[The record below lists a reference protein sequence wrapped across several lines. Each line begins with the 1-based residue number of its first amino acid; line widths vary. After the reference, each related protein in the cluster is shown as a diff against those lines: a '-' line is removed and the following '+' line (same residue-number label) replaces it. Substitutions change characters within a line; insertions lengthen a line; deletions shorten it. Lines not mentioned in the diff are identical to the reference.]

1 MLASI
6 FVSAIPVIFGPGLL
20 ISAAQNVVQV
30 SISLKAG
37 SVMVMATPYSVTS
50 IAVPY
55 NSSQLMLIL
64 SGDVE
69 TNPGPPTGKKHFY

>member
-1 MLASI
+1 MLAS
-6 FVSAIPVIFGPGLL
+6 FAVSAIPAIFGPGLL
-20 ISAAQNVVQV
+20 IHGASDVVQV
-30 SISLKAG
+30 SISLNAG
-37 SVMVMATPYSVTS
+37 TDMVLATSFSVTS

-55 NSSQLMLIL
+55 NNSRLMLLL